1 MPQILP
7 HMLIRVAIV
16 ENEAVFADAMQM
28 ILNNTGTEISC
39 PHIFSNSAEA
49 LKKLPGLKPDIV
61 LMDLD
66 LGQGQLNGIDCITRL
81 QPQMPG
87 TLFMVLTVYEDHQ
100 KVFDALSAGALGYV
114 LKSAKPEK
122 IIEAVRELYEGG
134 APMSPSIARQI
145 AGSFNKPAQ
154 TPTPESELL
163 TTREK
168 EVIELISRGKLEK
181 EVAAELFISLKTV
194 KSHISNIYGK
204 LHVRT
209 RVEALNKYFG
219 R

>member
-1 MPQILP
+1 MPIQ
-7 HMLIRVAIV
+7 VAIV
-16 ENEAVFADAMQM
+16 ENEPAFADAMQM
-28 ILNNTGTEISC
+28 LLNNAGPDFTC
-39 PHIFSNSAEA
+39 PQVFLSSEQA
-49 LKKLPGLKPDIV
+49 LKKLPELKPDIV
-61 LMDLD
+61 LMDID

-81 QPQMPG
+81 QPQLPS
-87 TLFMVLTVYEDHQ
+87 TLFMVLTVYEDHK
-100 KVFDALSAGALGYV
+100 KVFDALAAGALGYV
-114 LKSAKPEK
+114 LKSARPEK
-122 IIEAVRELYEGG
+122 IIEAIRELSEGG

-145 AGSFNKPAQ
+145 ALSFNKPVQ
-154 TPTPESELL
+154 VPTPESELL
-163 TTREK
+163 TSRER
-168 EVIELISRGKLEK
+168 EVIELISKGKLEK

>member
-1 MPQILP
+1 MP
-7 HMLIRVAIV
+7 IRVAIV
-16 ENEAVFADAMQM
+16 ENENVFADAMHM
-28 ILNNTGTEISC
+28 LLNNAGPGITCSYA
-39 PHIFSNSAEA
+39 FSSSSDA
-49 LKKLPGLKPDIV
+49 LKKLPALKPDIV
-61 LMDLD
+61 LMDID

-81 QPQMPG
+81 QPQLPG
-87 TLFMVLTVYEDHQ
+87 TLFMVLTVYEDHK

-122 IIEAVRELYEGG
+122 IIEAIWELYEGG

-145 AGSFNKPAQ
+145 AGSFSKP
-154 TPTPESELL
+154 TPMPTPESELL

-168 EVIELISRGKLEK
+168 EVIELISKGKLEK

>member
-1 MPQILP
+1 MPIQ
-7 HMLIRVAIV
+7 VAIV
-16 ENEAVFADAMQM
+16 ENEPAFADAMQM
-28 ILNNTGTEISC
+28 LLNNAGPDFAC
-39 PHIFSNSAEA
+39 PEVFLSSEQA
-49 LKKLPGLKPDIV
+49 LKKLPELKPDIV
-61 LMDLD
+61 LMDIE

-81 QPQMPG
+81 QPQLPS
-87 TLFMVLTVYEDHQ
+87 TLFMVLTVYEDHK
-100 KVFDALSAGALGYV
+100 KVFDALAAGALGYV
-114 LKSAKPEK
+114 LKSARPEK
-122 IIEAVRELYEGG
+122 IIEAIRELSEGG

-145 AGSFNKPAQ
+145 AVSFNKPAQ
-154 TPTPESELL
+154 VPTPESELL
-163 TTREK
+163 TSREK
-168 EVIELISRGKLEK
+168 AVIELISKGKLEK

>member
-1 MPQILP
+1 MPIQ
-7 HMLIRVAIV
+7 VVIV
-16 ENEAVFADAMQM
+16 ENEPAFADAMQM
-28 ILNNTGTEISC
+28 LLNNAGPDFTC
-39 PHIFSNSAEA
+39 PQVFLSSEQA
-49 LKKLPGLKPDIV
+49 LKKLPELKPDIV
-61 LMDLD
+61 LMDID

-81 QPQMPG
+81 QPQLPN
-87 TLFMVLTVYEDHQ
+87 TLFMVLTVYEDHK
-100 KVFDALSAGALGYV
+100 KVFDALAAGALGYV
-114 LKSAKPEK
+114 LKSARPEK
-122 IIEAVRELYEGG
+122 IIEAIRELSEGG

-145 AGSFNKPAQ
+145 AVSFNKPAQ
-154 TPTPESELL
+154 VPTPESELL
-163 TTREK
+163 TSREK
-168 EVIELISRGKLEK
+168 AVIELISKGKLEK

>member
-1 MPQILP
+1 MP
-7 HMLIRVAIV
+7 IRVAIV
-16 ENEAVFADAMQM
+16 ENEVVFAEAMQM
-28 ILNNTGTEISC
+28 VLNNAGPEIAC
-39 PHIFSNSAEA
+39 GHVFSNSKNA
-49 LKKLPGLKPDIV
+49 LQKLPELKPDIV
-61 LMDLD
+61 LMDID
-66 LGQGQLNGIDCITRL
+66 LGEGQVNGIDCITRL

-87 TLFMVLTVYEDHQ
+87 TLFMVLTIYEDHQ

-122 IIEAVRELYEGG
+122 IIEAVRELHEGG

-145 AGSFNKPAQ
+145 AGSFSKPAQ
-154 TPTPESELL
+154 MPTPESELL
-163 TTREK
+163 TIREK
-168 EVIELISRGKLEK
+168 EVIQLISKGKLEK